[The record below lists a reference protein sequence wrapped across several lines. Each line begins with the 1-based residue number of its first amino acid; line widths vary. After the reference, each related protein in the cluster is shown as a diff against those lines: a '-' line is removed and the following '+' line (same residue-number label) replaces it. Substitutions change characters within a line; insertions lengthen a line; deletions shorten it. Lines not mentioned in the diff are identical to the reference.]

1 MNPFCETVGKSRA
14 PEDSN
19 KQVAFSNTSATFAI
33 EQVMDVC
40 SIAHDDICD
49 KPKIFNN
56 QSELDHCLLKDTTSS
71 FKSAEE
77 LEVKN
82 LGHTKLETML
92 GVKKAIEPS
101 ESFMF
106 FPLDGAPN
114 ILPKQIHPDKENK
127 GGTEMEVSGKLV
139 TETGKTSCLWCEHY
153 TFNERYFEEHTK
165 EQHSCIEH
173 DKAALMST
181 TEPEDLG
188 CEEQDF
194 TSQVDSINN
203 ASQNGETI
211 VRKSELYRTECKNPV
226 SSSNSDDIT
235 DGFKPF
241 KDMRQ
246 KSVIHATFRQKV
258 RRTLNLKNNQTIF
271 YMKRL
276 CLFHCIFCRFHTLYR
291 RCVLRHVRSMHRNQI
306 GSPKCYVRV
315 SNGLNTL
322 KCCEKDCTLKKLT
335 SYSGPLSLERKGFR
349 IPKPDTS
356 IRGENVNLMPS
367 VAKPSLCTS
376 KSDIIESKNCLIKQH
391 SNSCYETSL
400 VHDQTQFSLLYLAND
415 SDVKT
420 SSEIPPDPLGALPCF
435 SSLMTTDEKITYGDL
450 NIKAQPSSRKCLA
463 LEAIVESLKSRVA
476 SPIKCRPAVTLLNDR
491 IARPRRSIPFCRTTE
506 EQQAKWVMEAYN
518 FLKQQK
524 IERAAEF
531 SSCDDDY
538 LLDAM
543 AEIEVVLSDTD
554 DKSNNSKVYRN
565 YGTLNENIAK
575 ATEDKSEILSLPSS
589 ANMEPGN
596 VCTLLY
602 KCDICPFS
610 SANIISVL
618 SHYGRQHPEEDIPYH
633 RIQKYSCKMN
643 MQMGLD
649 LHLPTHS
656 LSWVDS
662 KSADSLVPCFT
673 RSSALC
679 FCEHCSFSGD
689 WISLIE
695 HYQKFHTS
703 TNLTKYGGQKKSAR
717 RIVNNVQ
724 ARAPLAS
731 TSTSSSEPQVVFQC
745 QLCNFTCSSRRVICR
760 HYCIRQSIICAQ
772 VEDSDILFKCALCGY
787 THLTQEGLIN
797 HYLIYH
803 DIEPQFSSHGMKTGQ
818 NELVSLLSSDE
829 DLKAGMEK
837 QICMLCS
844 FKAITQK
851 ELLFHYK
858 LRHPRF
864 YSQNRCTIECKNH
877 ANLHMTNL
885 DPQFCEA
892 KRFRNTSECGNAM
905 LEWGMNMVRT
915 KEPLAFGSELELIS
929 HKGDRDLIMTVPV
942 REHLRNQNTNP
953 IHSGQKI
960 TKAVNSLDVTRLP
973 SKQFPLNG
981 CGSQCLEYN
990 IMPGKQ
996 NIDSSDIFCE
1006 FDPVNKSTVQECV
1019 FGAEDDWQQGDLTT
1033 GNEVLSRDRASRVKA
1048 TCLEN
1053 TVKHSSLE
1061 GYRCGHCARLFK
1073 ALAGL
1078 RNHERIHFTSK
1089 TCHRSITKS
1098 RKRKGGFKRDIQ
1110 ITSSEGGNYRCPRCS
1125 YSTPIIEQLRSHS
1138 LKVHGRFLMPKLR
1151 AAVSDAEKTGGYM
1164 YQAFNENVF
1173 LEFPHRDCQD
1183 CVQTSDSGVEALKAL
1198 PKSPEVKN
1206 YSCEFCNFTTCQFQN
1221 VKKHYRKVHREKL
1234 YFECRKCHFFS
1245 GKKNA
1250 LSQHAEVCELTVG
1263 DKNSSAKMMNESA
1276 FIESSILAG
1285 SESRSA
1291 VHLKEDFDPA
1301 STESESGV
1309 LHCPLCLY
1317 YTKHKSRMVNHVLEH
1332 RNGQLA
1338 SVEECQLE
1346 LMHFCPGKVHCCDWC
1361 TFVTLSQ
1368 DNLIQHMDT
1377 HSPVK
1382 PYKCRLCFFE
1392 ARLQIELET
1401 HLQEQHKV
1409 KCNFDLVG
1417 AVNLNE
1423 ADLVIEIEEFQRKRL
1438 KKSQGEPRIQKYTR
1452 PNRSTKATR
1461 FSCEFCG
1468 RRFLDRSE
1476 WKCHVRRHSIES

>member
-1 MNPFCETVGKSRA
+1 MFRCGYCDLGTACIDELDIHILETHTDFPSSNCPEKLSDQIFPVLTCSDLQSNQPDMQTSVNPGQDSKVRNRSDLSEDLIYNSHVIQSGDHFKNSDEHPYGYKAFKENMNPFCETVGKSRA

-19 KQVAFSNTSATFAI
+19 KQVALSNASATVAV

-56 QSELDHCLLKDTTSS
+56 QSELDHCLLMDTTTS

-77 LEVKN
+77 LEVKK

-92 GVKKAIEPS
+92 GVKKAIEPCD
-101 ESFMF
+101 SFMF

-114 ILPKQIHPDKENK
+114 TLPKQINPDNQNK
-127 GGTEMEVSGKLV
+127 RGTEMEVNGKLV
-139 TETGKTSCLWCEHY
+139 TEIGKTSSLWCEHY
-153 TFNERYFEEHTK
+153 TFNEHYFEEHTK

-173 DKAALMST
+173 DKAASIST
-181 TEPEDLG
+181 TEPEYLG

-194 TSQVDSINN
+194 TSQVDSMNY
-203 ASQNGETI
+203 ASQNGVTI

-226 SSSNSDDIT
+226 SPSNSDDIT
-235 DGFKPF
+235 DGFKSF

-246 KSVIHATFRQKV
+246 KSVMRATFGQKV
-258 RRTLNLKNNQTIF
+258 RRTLNLKNNQTVF

-291 RCVLRHVRSMHRNQI
+291 RCVLRHVRSIHRNHI
-306 GSPKCYVRV
+306 GSPKLKCYVRV

-335 SYSGPLSLERKGFR
+335 LYSDPSSLERKGFR

-376 KSDIIESKNCLIKQH
+376 KSDIIESKNCLNKQH

-400 VHDQTQFSLLYLAND
+400 VHDQTQFSVLYLAND

-420 SSEIPPDPLGALPCF
+420 SSEIPQDPLGALPCF
-435 SSLMTTDEKITYGDL
+435 SPLMTTNEKITYGDL
-450 NIKAQPSSRKCLA
+450 NIKAQPPLRKCLA

-554 DKSNNSKVYRN
+554 DKSNISKVYRN
-565 YGTLNENIAK
+565 YGTLNENFAK

-643 MQMGLD
+643 MQTGLD

-724 ARAPLAS
+724 ARASLAS

-760 HYCIRQSIICAQ
+760 HYCIRQSITCAQ

-803 DIEPQFSSHGMKTGQ
+803 DIEPQLGSHGMKTGQ

-864 YSQNRCTIECKNH
+864 YSQNRRTIECKNH
-877 ANLHMTNL
+877 ANLHTTNL
-885 DPQFCEA
+885 DPQFYEA
-892 KRFRNTSECGNAM
+892 KSFKNTSECGNAM
-905 LEWGMNMVRT
+905 LEWGMNMVST

-960 TKAVNSLDVTRLP
+960 TKAANSLDVTRLP

-1006 FDPVNKSTVQECV
+1006 FDDPVNKSTVQECV
-1019 FGAEDDWQQGDLTT
+1019 FGAEDDWQRGDLTT

-1061 GYRCGHCARLFK
+1061 RYRCGHCARLFK

-1078 RNHERIHFTSK
+1078 RNHEKIHFTSK

-1098 RKRKGGFKRDIQ
+1098 R
-1110 ITSSEGGNYRCPRCS
+1110 
-1125 YSTPIIEQLRSHS
+1125 
-1138 LKVHGRFLMPKLR
+1138 
-1151 AAVSDAEKTGGYM
+1151 
-1164 YQAFNENVF
+1164 
-1173 LEFPHRDCQD
+1173 
-1183 CVQTSDSGVEALKAL
+1183 
-1198 PKSPEVKN
+1198 
-1206 YSCEFCNFTTCQFQN
+1206 
-1221 VKKHYRKVHREKL
+1221 
-1234 YFECRKCHFFS
+1234 
-1245 GKKNA
+1245 NA

-1276 FIESSILAG
+1276 FIKSSILAG
-1285 SESRSA
+1285 SESRSS
-1291 VHLKEDFDPA
+1291 VRLKEDFDLT
-1301 STESESGV
+1301 STDSESGV

-1346 LMHFCPGKVHCCDWC
+1346 LMHFIPGKVHCCDWC

-1368 DNLIQHMDT
+1368 ENLIQHMDT

-1392 ARLQIELET
+1392 ARLQTELET

-1409 KCNFDLVG
+1409 LG
-1417 AVNLNE
+1417 
-1423 ADLVIEIEEFQRKRL
+1423 EFATVSIYL
-1438 KKSQGEPRIQKYTR
+1438 TNRIS
-1452 PNRSTKATR
+1452 N
-1461 FSCEFCG
+1461 G
-1468 RRFLDRSE
+1468 
-1476 WKCHVRRHSIES
+1476 